1 MMLRLNP
8 IHNLIQINLIYP
20 CRAIPLVKGN
30 SLEFFQGMGEM
41 LLVLMILLRLNKIND
56 LLQIPTHP
64 QSIICPKSSRFTP
77 VESPLVKSN
86 SLKFFE
92 GIGEMLFLLMIL
104 LRLNPIHNLLQIT
117 STHPCRIIPLFKRNR
132 LEFFEGF
139 GNSIMILRLLLLLM
153 VLLRPIHNPFQ
164 ITPTHP

>member
-64 QSIICPKSSRFTP
+64 QSIICSKSSRFTP

-104 LRLNPIHNLLQIT
+104 LRLNPIHNLLQMATI
-117 STHPCRIIPLFKRNR
+117 HPQRGIPLI
-132 LEFFEGF
+132 F
-139 GNSIMILRLLLLLM
+139 GNSLTLFAGHRKLYSWYLR
-153 VLLRPIHNPFQ
+153 IN
-164 ITPTHP
+164 